1 MLPAILGL
9 SGPEITADERAFI
22 READPAGFIL
32 FRRNA
37 RDEAQLRA
45 LTDTLRELTGRARLP
60 ILIDQEGGRIARL
73 GPPVWPDFPAA
84 ARLGALYDKAPISG
98 LQAARLNG
106 LAIALTLAEAGIN
119 ITTAPLL
126 DLGHPGGN
134 PVIGDRA
141 FGADPLAVASLGKAM
156 IDGLAAGG
164 VAGCIK
170 HMPGHGRADAD
181 SHHALPVV
189 RASEQELEQD
199 LLPFRRLAAAPFGMT
214 AHILYT
220 AWDGERPATLSQTIV
235 CEVIRGRIGFAG
247 ILLSDSLKMA
257 ALAGTLE
264 EKGHAALAA
273 GCDLVLHCTG
283 ALADSQRLAAALPA
297 LNADVIQRLEEAVP
311 EPAARSADLADTLAG
326 RDALLALA

>member
-9 SGPEITADERAFI
+9 SGPEITPDERAFI
-22 READPAGFIL
+22 RDADPAGFIL

-37 RDEAQLRA
+37 HGKAQLRA
-45 LTDTLRELTGRARLP
+45 LTDALRELTGRVRLP
-60 ILIDQEGGRIARL
+60 ILVDQEGGRVARL
-73 GPPVWPDFPAA
+73 VPPVWPAFPAA

-119 ITTAPLL
+119 VAAAPLL
-126 DLGHPGGN
+126 DLRHPGGN
-134 PVIGDRA
+134 PVIGDRS
-141 FGADPLAVASLGKAM
+141 FGPNPLEVASLGKAM
-156 IDGLAAGG
+156 LDGLAAGG

-181 SHHALPVV
+181 SHQALPVV
-189 RASEQELEQD
+189 DACEEALEQD
-199 LLPFRRLAAAPFGMT
+199 LLPFRRLSAAPFGMT

-220 AWDGERPATLSQTIV
+220 AWDRERPATLSPTIV
-235 CEVIRGRIGFAG
+235 GDVIRGRIGFAG

-257 ALAGTLE
+257 ALAGCLE
-264 EKGHAALAA
+264 ERARGALAA
-273 GCDLVLHCTG
+273 GCDLALHCTG
-283 ALADSQRLAAALPA
+283 DLAESRRLADSLPA
-297 LNADVIQRLEEAVP
+297 LDEGVARRLVEAVP
-311 EPAARSADLADTLAG
+311 EPAAAAADLGDVLAR